1 MPRLRMTFLM
11 SALWAA
17 QVFAA
22 TPTEPSPGQPGIG
35 APANAWVAPRPEL
48 DDTELFAS
56 PTRLDHIG
64 RVVAPVMINGKGPF
78 RFIVDTGATTS
89 TVSPA
94 LAKTLGL
101 DPTAESGIKVN
112 GITGTAQVPSVSVA
126 LLQAG
131 DLVVENSSM
140 PVVWAPLMAGADGI
154 LGAAGLTAQRLL
166 VDFQHNRVVISHSG
180 RSGTPSGFMRI
191 PAKRIAGGLMTVDAR
206 IDGVRVCAV
215 IDTGAERSLGNP
227 ALLDALNA
235 KRRQEAVHH
244 VAAVYGATTEVVA
257 GNAEVAPTMA
267 IDALRI
273 ADVTLVYGD
282 FHIFKVWDMQDK
294 PAMIIGMDI
303 LGTVD
308 ALSIDFQH
316 QEVFFAGKRLL
327 AAPGPGR
334 SFGIAPPGAR

>member
-1 MPRLRMTFLM
+1 MPRLRTILLM
-11 SALWAA
+11 SAIWAA
-17 QVFAA
+17 QVASA
-22 TPTEPSPGQPGIG
+22 
-35 APANAWVAPRPEL
+35 VAPTDPAPGTGAAANELVLPRQEL

-89 TVSPA
+89 TVSPG
-94 LAKTLGL
+94 LAKLLGL
-101 DPTAESGIKVN
+101 EPTAESGIEVN
-112 GITGTAQVPSVSVA
+112 GITGTAQVPGVSVT

-154 LGAAGLTAQRLL
+154 LGAAGLTAQRLT

-180 RSGTPSGFMRI
+180 RSGTPFGFMRV
-191 PAKRIAGGLMTVDAR
+191 PAKRIAGGLMTVDVR

-235 KRRQEAVHH
+235 KQRREAVHH
-244 VAAVYGATTEVVA
+244 VTAVYGATTEVVA
-257 GNAEVAPTMA
+257 GNAQVAPTMV

-308 ALSIDFQH
+308 ALTIDFQR
-316 QEVFFAGKRLL
+316 QEVYLSGKRLM
-327 AAPGPGR
+327 AAPNWGR
-334 SFGIAPPGAR
+334 SIGIASPTAR